1 MARKMQI
8 NRLDKDEL
16 EYELKIRG
24 VGLGNC
30 EEMRRR
36 LSSALQM
43 EKDGNSFKYPTYPF
57 SFEEDSEAVEKK
69 LDDMVEMVE
78 RFNNAK
84 NSGEAQ
90 KLHTKFSHVFGRLDN
105 MDTDGDSNAQD
116 KKSSLLALALSLL
129 DKFILKIAEFE
140 KKASQPVPPKLN
152 LLESQIGPHT
162 FQEGLNN
169 VSRSSALDDVVQSRT
184 AVNTG
189 ATSKMI
195 PPHKWDIKKFSGD
208 ARGMSIN
215 AFFERV
221 EELRLAR
228 NVSKEILL
236 DAGIDLFSDKAYQF
250 YKDCRTRVND
260 WDALV
265 EEFRAEYL
273 SANHNDTLF
282 EELQRRTQHPS
293 ETIGVYLAVMSSY
306 FNRLGCP
313 ISEAAKLS
321 IVLKN
326 LHPFYQDRLRD
337 PLPTTMSELR
347 SVCRRMEAR
356 RDVMNSY
363 VEPSSRRGN
372 VLEKD
377 LAFIEVTEDLSTLEV
392 TPAQVRGKGK
402 EVVCFKCKMPGHRA
416 IGCAR
421 PGNKFCFKCNRE
433 GYTVRNCPNC
443 AKQGNGA
450 RRT

>member
-36 LSSALQM
+36 LSSVLQM
-43 EKDGNSFKYPTYPF
+43 EKDGNSFKYPAYPYK
-57 SFEEDSEAVEKK
+57 FEQDSEAVQKK
-69 LDDMVEMVE
+69 LEDMVEMVE
-78 RFNNAK
+78 RFNNAR

-90 KLHTKFSHVFGRLDN
+90 KLQTKFSHVFGRLDN
-105 MDTDGDSNAQD
+105 MDAESNSELQD
-116 KKSSLLALALSLL
+116 EKSNLLARALSLL
-129 DKFILKIAEFE
+129 EKFNLKISEFE
-140 KKASQPVPPKLN
+140 KKANQPVPPRLN
-152 LLESQIGPHT
+152 LLESQVGAHT
-162 FQEGLNN
+162 FQEGLVD
-169 VSRSSALDDVVQSRT
+169 VSRSSALDDVVQPRT

-189 ATSKMI
+189 VTSKTI
-195 PPHKWDIKKFSGD
+195 PPHKWDLKKFAGD
-208 ARGMSIN
+208 VKGMSIN

-228 NVSKEILL
+228 NVSKDTLL
-236 DAGIDLFSDKAYQF
+236 DAGIDLFTDKAYQF
-250 YKDCRTRVND
+250 YKDCRSRVSN
-260 WDALV
+260 WDELV
-265 EEFRAEYL
+265 EEFREEYL

-282 EELQRRTQHPS
+282 EELQKRTQHPS

-313 ISEAAKLS
+313 ISEGAKLS

-347 SVCRRMEAR
+347 SICRRMEAR

-372 VLEKD
+372 ILEKD
-377 LAFIEVTEDLSTLEV
+377 LAFVEVTEDISSLNV
-392 TPAQVRGKGK
+392 TPTAVGANKK
-402 EVVCFKCKMPGHRA
+402 EIVCFRCKKPGHKA
-416 IGCAR
+416 IGCAM
-421 PGNKFCFKCNRE
+421 PGTKHCFKCNRE

-443 AKQGNGA
+443 TKQGNGP